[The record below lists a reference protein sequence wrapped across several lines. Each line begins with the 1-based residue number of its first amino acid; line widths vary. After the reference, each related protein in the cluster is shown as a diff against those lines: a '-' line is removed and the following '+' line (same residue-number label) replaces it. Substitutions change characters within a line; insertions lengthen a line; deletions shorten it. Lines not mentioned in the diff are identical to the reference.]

1 MADQEKKTSVGKSEI
16 SSLEES
22 FPSQDATSPTAA
34 NDSSQ
39 HTDSNDAT
47 PAKLSTSSPQQ
58 QQTANS
64 VDVEYP
70 QKQSSQEQ
78 EQQTALNEPKLS
90 EPVRTLKEAF
100 PETDVEVIEAI
111 LATQGNSV
119 ERSFEALLGMSDP
132 NYKPEEQ
139 PRSQQHGLINVNDD
153 TPTPDMPPRPTS
165 DRETTTQA
173 PYGYW
178 QQTQQPQEPRSVEE
192 QMRMDEEFARQ
203 LALQDERSRVQQYRQ
218 QQQQQQQEDDQPLFN
233 FQEDLP
239 IIKERVIEAGNVAKK
254 KVMDLYNQFKAS
266 REGAVG
272 SPNQGA
278 SSQMPT
284 TTNAQYRGLPSDE
297 GDDLLAG
304 DVSALRLSDND
315 VYAQT
320 TRPTSG
326 QQRGGVIHVNPAL
339 GGQNQNV
346 HVDQQIRADEE
357 LARRLA
363 QEDQFWE
370 SSRENSTPP
379 QMPPRRSTPSTS
391 PIAGNEEL
399 EGESVTLT
407 APPSAQSPATKKSEE
422 RTEERRSYVIQDEDD
437 SDEDDL
443 VDVDADDLQ
452 KK

>member
-1 MADQEKKTSVGKSEI
+1 MADQEKKTLLENLKSLLQMNLSHRKMRQVQQLQMI
-16 SSLEES
+16 PVSILI
-22 FPSQDATSPTAA
+22 TRT
-34 NDSSQ
+34 
-39 HTDSNDAT
+39 TDC
-47 PAKLSTSSPQQ
+47 
-58 QQTANS
+58 
-64 VDVEYP
+64 
-70 QKQSSQEQ
+70 
-78 EQQTALNEPKLS
+78 LNEPKLS

-111 LATQGNSV
+111 LVAQGNSV

-139 PRSQQHGLINVNDD
+139 PRSQQQHGQQQGLINLNDD

-178 QQTQQPQEPRSVEE
+178 QQPQQPQEPRSVEE

-203 LALQDERSRVQQYRQ
+203 LALQDERSRVQQYRQQQ

-272 SPNQGA
+272 SPNQGV

-326 QQRGGVIHVNPAL
+326 QQRGGVIHVNPPL

-407 APPSAQSPATKKSEE
+407 APASTQSPATKKSEE
-422 RTEERRSYVIQDEDD
+422 GTEERRSYVIQDEDD
-437 SDEDDL
+437 SDDDDL

-452 KK
+452 KKDDKPHEKTTSK